1 MTDRTEIVCKT
12 PTENL
17 RVLPHAVLLWEEDVL
32 HFLPAL
38 PEGTVYPSANGLRF
52 PLGRAD
58 ILLEDGRMSAT
69 VLLDGERDFLRIRIG
84 GKEPF
89 LIPTRGARE
98 HLFSFPYPADEGAE
112 EDGEIAELL
121 RFL

>member
-32 HFLPAL
+32 HFLPDL
-38 PEGTVYPSANGLRF
+38 PEGTVYLSANGLRF

-58 ILLEDGRMSAT
+58 ILLEDGRMSAAL
-69 VLLDGERDFLRIRIG
+69 LLDSERDSLRIRLG
-84 GKEPF
+84 DGEAF
-89 LIPTRGARE
+89 LIPTRGAKE
-98 HLFSFPYPADEGAE
+98 HLFSFRYPPTDGE
-112 EDGEIAELL
+112 EDGEIADLL
-121 RFL
+121 RFF